1 MSATINNVKY
11 EVLGKSSE
19 DVFITY
25 CYSIRE
31 IDYFPVYSKQIKET
45 LELSLKDADPI
56 QQMRL
61 LNNTNFFPL
70 SREEIAHYGGPTFRN
85 HKVIKYTQ
93 AILDQ
98 HPNNKILERFAK
110 YYYKKY
116 EIHKQ
121 R

>member
-1 MSATINNVKY
+1 MSVTINNTTY
-11 EVLGKSSE
+11 EVLGKYSE
-19 DVFITY
+19 SLFIVY
-25 CYSIRE
+25 CYNTGDIQHE
-31 IDYFPVYSKQIKET
+31 PAHTKLIKET

-56 QQMRL
+56 WQIQL
-61 LNNTNFFPL
+61 LNNINFFPL
-70 SREEIAHYGGPTFRN
+70 GHEEIAYYGGPTFRN
-85 HKVIKYTQ
+85 YKIIKYTQ

>member
-1 MSATINNVKY
+1 M
-11 EVLGKSSE
+11 
-19 DVFITY
+19 
-25 CYSIRE
+25 
-31 IDYFPVYSKQIKET
+31 DYVPVYTEQIKET

-61 LNNTNFFPL
+61 LNNANFFPL
-70 SREEIAHYGGPTFRN
+70 GHEEIAHYGGPTFRN

-98 HPNNKILERFAK
+98 HPNNKILEKLTK